1 MKHQNFEKNGETIPS
16 NMNSM
21 DQRQINSEIQRFES
35 VHPCIYR
42 IYDLIGKIENK
53 HVGDLVRQQVMNIEN
68 AFVNSQEWTL
78 GRSINEI
85 KLGVLGSDNSFKNSL
100 IHHFLTQNWNW
111 NDAPE
116 GGRFKKEV
124 DVDGQSYLLL
134 IRDEG
139 TREPNFLQFSKWMDA
154 LLIVFSLDNRKT
166 FQDALKSLDL
176 VNNHRSLDEENI
188 PIFLVGMKNM
198 SRPNYQR
205 AVTEDEAYHTARIR
219 KMCCYFECLDE
230 NDVHPVFNNICNYV
244 ARQMNT
250 TKCCSSSYRG
260 NHNCGNVAIPVIP
273 VDSAMPST
281 SFPLPIPPTNYR
293 HQRSISVMPINNNAH
308 PSFTSS
314 YSSHNNNMFQL
325 DRPPRYE
332 EISTKQHGFPSPN
345 ILHNNQSY
353 SFAET
358 PINFD
363 SFSLTEHERC
373 DRKFLLSE
381 QQRYPHF
388 GVEQQQSNIFP
399 AFSHCSLVDSSHCQI
414 PANQLSSAPYT
425 RSSSNMLHQN
435 CFHHHRPCSDPNGS
449 QSPNNKFEAEQIIDS
464 RRRQQQQ
471 QQSIFP
477 QTLSAA
483 SSCTLAVNNNGL
495 VGNPTPGSTPKIER
509 KSKRISNIF
518 RKEHVPSSEERK
530 KEIVAEKNLGVGR
543 AIPLKQGQLYK
554 RSKNGLNKEWKKK
567 FVCLYSDGRL
577 CYHQNMKEYK
587 EKESR
592 GKEIYLG
599 LATVRT
605 SDRHKQKGNRN
616 SLLPQ
621 EINRQQNNRQPCNNP
636 NVFPYEFEDNLKS
649 PTGENSEGITDGA
662 ENENC
667 GVGGM
672 VTSTSS
678 SVLISGGGGGFDRD
692 GGKNIEKKESHKE
705 KKKKAKR
712 IGSGLK
718 NDEDEEC
725 CEFEIVS
732 CDQKS
737 WEFSASSVEERDAWV
752 SVIEREIER
761 CLQQKLSLKDQ
772 QQLSDQ
778 RNGQNG
784 DNKARDNSVK
794 EATENRRAEIQALR
808 QIDGNEK
815 CADCN
820 SLNPDW
826 ASINL
831 GILICIECSGIHRK
845 LGSHI
850 SRVRSLELDDWPFE
864 HIVVMQSIGNT
875 LAKRI
880 WEYNASPASTV
891 DMNSREQ
898 KERWIQMKYVEKLF
912 LPPLSND
919 KTPIQQLVD
928 AVLSRNVFNLLTIL
942 PRLNKD
948 DINAP
953 ISGSNDKRTVV
964 HLACG
969 IGAPEILQL
978 LIWSNACITTLDDQ
992 GRSALWHAQ
1001 LNGSVDCIS
1010 ILTRAGLRENDCE
1023 SVTKE
1028 NKSR

>member
-1 MKHQNFEKNGETIPS
+1 MKHQNSEKNGETPS

-139 TREPNFLQFSKWMDA
+139 TREPNFLQFSKWLDA
-154 LLIVFSLDNRKT
+154 LLIVFSLENRKT

-176 VNNHRSLDEENI
+176 VNNHRLLDEENV

-198 SRPNYQR
+198 SRTNSQC

-219 KMCCYFECLDE
+219 KMRGYFECLDE
-230 NDVHPVFNNICNYV
+230 NDVHP
-244 ARQMNT
+244 MNA
-250 TKCCSSSYRG
+250 KCCSSSSYRG
-260 NHNCGNVAIPVIP
+260 NHNCGNVAIPV
-273 VDSAMPST
+273 DSAVPST

-373 DRKFLLSE
+373 DRRFLLSE

-495 VGNPTPGSTPKIER
+495 IGNPTPGSTPKIER

-543 AIPLKQGQLYK
+543 PIPLKHGQLYK

-567 FVCLYSDGRL
+567 FVCIYSDGRL
-577 CYHQNMKEYK
+577 CYFQNIKEYA
-587 EKESR
+587 EKDSR
-592 GKEIYLG
+592 GK
-599 LATVRT
+599 
-605 SDRHKQKGNRN
+605 
-616 SLLPQ
+616 
-621 EINRQQNNRQPCNNP
+621 
-636 NVFPYEFEDNLKS
+636 EDNLKS

-667 GVGGM
+667 VGGM

-692 GGKNIEKKESHKE
+692 GSKNVEKKESHKE
-705 KKKKAKR
+705 KKKRAKR

-784 DNKARDNSVK
+784 DNKTRDNSAK

-820 SLNPDW
+820 SLHPDW

-850 SRVRSLELDDWPFE
+850 SRVRSLELDDWP
-864 HIVVMQSIGNT
+864 
-875 LAKRI
+875 
-880 WEYNASPASTV
+880 
-891 DMNSREQ
+891 
-898 KERWIQMKYVEKLF
+898 
-912 LPPLSND
+912 
-919 KTPIQQLVD
+919 
-928 AVLSRNVFNLLTIL
+928 
-942 PRLNKD
+942 
-948 DINAP
+948 
-953 ISGSNDKRTVV
+953 
-964 HLACG
+964 
-969 IGAPEILQL
+969 
-978 LIWSNACITTLDDQ
+978 
-992 GRSALWHAQ
+992 
-1001 LNGSVDCIS
+1001 
-1010 ILTRAGLRENDCE
+1010 
-1023 SVTKE
+1023 
-1028 NKSR
+1028 